1 MSNIVFHVT
10 AKSIEDL
17 KRQLREALGEDTP
30 TIQPHLL
37 NQCIGAPTKEVLDRL
52 TTKTSGSTEPVTDE
66 EPQPKFVT
74 QDIAKDLPSIQP
86 KVEPDSNEE
95 PKQEQPTKT
104 YSLVEVRAA
113 ANAYR
118 DKHGIEK
125 LREIFKKHGGEKLKD
140 IPEKNYAALMEE
152 IA

>member
-37 NQCIGAPTKEVLDRL
+37 NQCIDAPTKEMLDRL

-66 EPQPKFVT
+66 EPQPK
-74 QDIAKDLPSIQP
+74 
-86 KVEPDSNEE
+86 VEPDSNEE
-95 PKQEQPTKT
+95 QPEAEPVKT
-104 YSLVEVRAA
+104 YDLVAVRAA
-113 ANAYR
+113 ANAYK

-140 IPEKNYAALMEE
+140 IPEANYAALMED

>member
-1 MSNIVFHVT
+1 MINLH
-10 AKSIEDL
+10 IEANSVEEL
-17 KRQLREALGEDTP
+17 KNQMRELLGNES
-30 TIQPHLL
+30 TIQTQLL
-37 NQCIGAPTKEVLDRL
+37 NMCGTASAEEMMKSL
-52 TTKTSGSTEPVTDE
+52 TTKTSGSTEPVADE

-95 PKQEQPTKT
+95 HEQKQPVKT
-104 YSLVEVRAA
+104 YDLVAVRAA

>member
-1 MSNIVFHVT
+1 MSNIIFHAT

-30 TIQPHLL
+30 TIQSHLL
-37 NQCIGAPTKEVLDRL
+37 NKCIDAPTKEMLDHP
-52 TTKTSGSTEPVTDE
+52 TAKTSGSTEPVAHE
-66 EPQPKFVT
+66 EPQPK
-74 QDIAKDLPSIQP
+74 
-86 KVEPDSNEE
+86 VEPE
-95 PKQEQPTKT
+95 PEQELPEAEPVKT
-104 YSLVEVRAA
+104 YDLVAVRAA
-113 ANAYR
+113 ANAYK

-140 IPEKNYAALMEE
+140 IPEANYAALMED

>member
-1 MSNIVFHVT
+1 MINLH
-10 AKSIEDL
+10 IEANSVEEL
-17 KRQLREALGEDTP
+17 KNQMRELLGNES
-30 TIQPHLL
+30 TIQTQLL
-37 NQCIGAPTKEVLDRL
+37 NMCGTASAEEMMKSL
-52 TTKTSGSTEPVTDE
+52 TTKTSGSTEPVADE

-95 PKQEQPTKT
+95 PEQEQPTKT

>member
-37 NQCIGAPTKEVLDRL
+37 NQCIDAPTKEMLDRL
-52 TTKTSGSTEPVTDE
+52 TTKTSGSTEPVADE
-66 EPQPKFVT
+66 EP
-74 QDIAKDLPSIQP
+74 QP
-86 KVEPDSNEE
+86 KVEPDSNEGPE
-95 PKQEQPTKT
+95 QEQPKAEPVKT
-104 YSLVEVRAA
+104 FKLEEVRAA

-140 IPEKNYAALMEE
+140 IPEANYAALMED
-152 IA
+152 IT